1 MDNKIVF
8 LNGYL
13 EESIYMKQPEGFK
26 VQDQEQKVCKF
37 LKSINGLKQVFRS
50 WNLQFDETINSFGFE
65 QNVDELCVYKLINNG
80 RVMF

>member
-1 MDNKIVF
+1 MDNKTVF
-8 LNGYL
+8 LNGHL